1 MNNPWEIDD
10 LLAGLYDARKRGDLG
25 RLAFL
30 AYCDVRRWAREA
42 GRHGLAEL
50 AASLVTQSPH
60 LSRQAFLDQIDLLVG
75 ELESLQRAGEGARS
89 ESAPAAQWRGNPQ
102 LA

>member
-42 GRHGLAEL
+42 GRSGLAEL
-50 AASLVTQSPH
+50 AAGLVTQSPH
-60 LSRQAFLDQIDLLVG
+60 LSRQAFLDQIDWLVG
-75 ELESLQRAGEGARS
+75 QLESLQSLREASA
-89 ESAPAAQWRGNPQ
+89 SAPDPMAQWLGDPQ
-102 LA
+102 AA

>member
-42 GRHGLAEL
+42 GRHGLADL
-50 AASLVTQSPH
+50 AAGLVTQSPH
-60 LSRQAFLDQIDLLVG
+60 LSREAFLDQIDLLIQQ
-75 ELESLQRAGEGARS
+75 LEALQRSDEDKGSSFGPLTAWPGM
-89 ESAPAAQWRGNPQ
+89 PQ
-102 LA
+102 LV

>member
-25 RLAFL
+25 RLAYL

-42 GRHGLAEL
+42 GRSGLAEL
-50 AASLVTQSPH
+50 AAGLVTQSPH
-60 LSRQAFLDQIDLLVG
+60 LSREAFLDQIDLLVNQ
-75 ELESLQRAGEGARS
+75 LESLQLAR
-89 ESAPAAQWRGNPQ
+89 ESASAEPAPSPFWAVDP
-102 LA
+102 LAA

>member
-42 GRHGLAEL
+42 GRHGLADL
-50 AASLVTQSPH
+50 AAGLVTQSPR
-60 LSRQAFLDQIDLLVG
+60 LSREAFLDQIDLLVRQLEALQGADDTG
-75 ELESLQRAGEGARS
+75 E
-89 ESAPAAQWRGNPQ
+89 PATGPLTAWPGMPQ